1 MTGIT
6 ESTLQSGWGRI
17 AGAIVAV
24 AISFGAAGG
33 SAFAQGAATS
43 QKGGTAITVLNQDPT
58 TLSPALS
65 PLVPTHILGC
75 SIFEGLTEL
84 GTDYKIRPVLAKSW
98 TISPD
103 GLTYEF
109 ILKDAQ
115 WHDGQPFT
123 SEDVKVSILEV
134 NSKYSAV
141 FGPAGRVI
149 DSIETPAKD
158 KVVFKLKQPF
168 GPFLIALGCAQ
179 GGAIMPAHLFKGT
192 VPTQNPAGG
201 DKAVGTGPF
210 KLSEWR
216 RGEFVKLVRN
226 DKYHMA
232 GKPYLDEV
240 IGKVVTVAASRT
252 QGLQSGEVD
261 AVFRVPTTDV
271 PTLRRDPKVKIVQ
284 ADAAPLMTF
293 AFLNVSRKPLD
304 DRRVRQAL
312 FRATDRDYLL
322 KNVFFGV
329 GKAGIT
335 PFTTDIGWATAPD
348 LDFNKMYPFDT
359 AKANALL
366 DEAGYKRGPD
376 GMRFSLKVI
385 IFANNYPEFQQA
397 ASAMKSTW
405 KQIGVDLS
413 IEALEDATLVKRVF
427 TDRDFDV
434 ALQTYTTYADPALG
448 IARIYASSA
457 IGRGFGNAS
466 GYSNS
471 EVDSLLQQAEKPS
484 DFDERGKFYKQA
496 QAIIAD
502 DAPIIMLRQ
511 YLDFDGASVKLN
523 GIWGV
528 AGAIGVWRDGWM
540 AK

>member
-1 MTGIT
+1 MAGMTVWT
-6 ESTLQSGWGRI
+6 RM
-17 AGAIVAV
+17 AGVIVAASV
-24 AISFGAAGG
+24 SFGAASG
-33 SAFAQGAATS
+33 ATLAQGAGTP
-43 QKGGTAITVLNQDPT
+43 QRGGTAIAVLNQDPT

-109 ILKDAQ
+109 MLVDAQ
-115 WHDGQPFT
+115 WHDGRPFT
-123 SEDVKVSILEV
+123 SEDVKYSIQEV
-134 NSKYSAV
+134 NAKYSAV

-149 DSIETPAKD
+149 DTIETPAKD

-179 GGAIMPAHLFKGT
+179 GGAIMPAHLFEGT
-192 VPTQNPAGG
+192 VPTQSPAGA
-201 DKAVGTGPF
+201 DKAIGTGPF
-210 KLSEWR
+210 KLSEWK
-216 RGEFVKLVRN
+216 RGEYVKLVRN

-240 IGKVVTVAASRT
+240 IGKIITVASSRT
-252 QGLQSGEVD
+252 QALQSGEVD
-261 AVFRVPTTDV
+261 ALFRVPTNYV
-271 PTLRRDPKVKIVQ
+271 STLRADPKIKIVQ

-293 AFLNVSRKPLD
+293 AFLNVKRKPLD
-304 DRRVRQAL
+304 DKRVRQAL

-322 KNVFFGV
+322 KNVFFNV

-348 LDFNKMYPFDT
+348 LDFNKMYPFDP

-376 GMRFSLKVI
+376 GTRFSLKAI

-397 ASAMKSTW
+397 AMTMKSTW
-405 KQIGVDLS
+405 KQVGVDLT

-448 IARIYASSA
+448 IARIYATSA

-466 GYSNS
+466 GYSNAQ
-471 EVDSLLQQAEKPS
+471 VDSLFEQAEKPS

-511 YLDFDGASVKLN
+511 YLDFDGASKKLD